1 VDRIFASIDAL
12 ESLFSELLD
21 LSRLDTGHTRPQ
33 MQHACLSTILERLR
47 SQYATLAESNGL
59 ALTFD
64 DSGATVRTD
73 PVLLQRMLGNLIA
86 NAIQFTERGWISVL
100 ARRDDDAVVVEVQDT
115 GIGIPQG
122 VQTRVFDEFFQVGN
136 PERDRRKGLGL
147 GLAIVRRLASMLD
160 VAVSL
165 QSTEGHGTCFT
176 LRVPAGDPAQVA
188 PRLEAATPAASPDPL
203 RGKTILVVD
212 DETEVVEGMQ
222 ELLHTWGC
230 RTLPAA
236 DAHEAA
242 AAARRH
248 SPDLIIADLRL
259 RDGRSGID
267 AIDSVRQALHRDIPA
282 VLITGDIAA
291 DALEEAG
298 LRGYPLLHKPVRPV
312 RLRAA
317 LSQLLAVESGSRE
330 RAQREALQQP
340 GLPPRQERRR
350 IARINRTSQDR
361 QDLLASL
368 AGREVASRKRL
379 INRHPRAGGDP
390 EALE

>member
-1 VDRIFASIDAL
+1 
-12 ESLFSELLD
+12 
-21 LSRLDTGHTRPQ
+21 
-33 MQHACLSTILERLR
+33 
-47 SQYATLAESNGL
+47 
-59 ALTFD
+59 
-64 DSGATVRTD
+64 
-73 PVLLQRMLGNLIA
+73 
-86 NAIQFTERGWISVL
+86 
-100 ARRDDDAVVVEVQDT
+100 
-115 GIGIPQG
+115 
-122 VQTRVFDEFFQVGN
+122 
-136 PERDRRKGLGL
+136 
-147 GLAIVRRLASMLD
+147 
-160 VAVSL
+160 
-165 QSTEGHGTCFT
+165 
-176 LRVPAGDPAQVA
+176 
-188 PRLEAATPAASPDPL
+188 
-203 RGKTILVVD
+203 
-212 DETEVVEGMQ
+212 
-222 ELLHTWGC
+222 
-230 RTLPAA
+230 
-236 DAHEAA
+236 
-242 AAARRH
+242 
-248 SPDLIIADLRL
+248 
-259 RDGRSGID
+259 
-267 AIDSVRQALHRDIPA
+267 VRQALHRDIPA